1 MSDPA
6 KKAQQVVLS
15 RALGYPQAAEDHPWE
30 HTVVKVPGKTGKIF
44 VFVDASEGR
53 FSLTA
58 KLPRSSQ
65 AALTLPFTEATG
77 YGLGKS
83 GWITASF
90 EKGEDIPVELM
101 LEWLDESYRAVAPK
115 RAVKA
120 LDGGPPAPAAKPKA
134 AKKKPAAA
142 KKTPS
147 RPSEEKKR
155 TARKAR

>member
-6 KKAQQVVLS
+6 KKAQQAVLS
-15 RALGYPQAAEDHPWE
+15 KALAYPHAAEDHPWE

-44 VFVDASEGR
+44 IFVDAAEGR

-58 KLPRSSQ
+58 KLPRTSQ
-65 AALTLPFTEATG
+65 AALSLPFTEPTG

-83 GWITASF
+83 GWITARF

-115 RAVKA
+115 KAVKA
-120 LDGGPPAPAAKPKA
+120 LDGGAPAAPSKGARARPPA
-134 AKKKPAAA
+134 AKKKPAR
-142 KKTPS
+142 KKAP
-147 RPSEEKKR
+147 
-155 TARKAR
+155 ARKAR